1 MKNFRLIILAIAFTI
16 GFVSC
21 EKEDASNSDQDKEL
35 TCGSSLSSPFQCI
48 SAAGKSTLTT
58 YKIPELY
65 GCWDSKDFDFCVKYN
80 SDGTGLI
87 TFKPSAFVSGST
99 QKIKWGAMVNS
110 KGELLLSNAGTIY
123 IAHESLQGSLDPQIA
138 LLSFKQ
144 STKQWYG
151 FDLVSV
157 GSCGTVSGGGGTT
170 GGTGNVIFYTQTDH
184 GCGPITVKIN
194 NQTGSI
200 NNYYSSTPDC
210 GDDGGA
216 NFTLPA
222 GNYSYTAEC
231 DKYTWGSN
239 ITITAGGCFKMKLN

>member
-1 MKNFRLIILAIAFTI
+1 MKNLRLLILAITLLI
-16 GFVSC
+16 GFASC
-21 EKEDASNSDQDKEL
+21 DEKDASNSYQDKEL

-48 SAAGKSTLTT
+48 SASGKSTLTT
-58 YKIPELY
+58 YQIPELY

-80 SDGTGLI
+80 ADGTGLI

-110 KGELLLSNAGTIY
+110 KGELLVSNMGTIY

-138 LLSFKQ
+138 LLSFKK

-157 GSCGTVSGGGGTT
+157 GSCGTVSGGGGTSN
-170 GGTGNVIFYTQTDH
+170 TGNIIFWTQTDH
-184 GCGPITVKIN
+184 GCGPITVTIN
-194 NQTGSI
+194 NQSGSI
-200 NNYYSSTPDC
+200 NSYYGAAPAC
-210 GDDGGA
+210 GANGGA

-222 GNYSYTAEC
+222 GNYSYTAKC
-231 DKYTWGSN
+231 AKYQWGSS
-239 ITITAGGCFKMKLN
+239 ITITAGGCIKMKLN